1 MTINKENKRK
11 VLSGVVMGIINIF
24 KSGTKQLN
32 NGIDTWVVEWT
43 RRYGRF
49 SDETEQCFQAF
60 TNEEEAE
67 EFADSIRRAH
77 KLIGNISGT
86 RVFVKKQTSGL

>member
-1 MTINKENKRK
+1 
-11 VLSGVVMGIINIF
+11 MGIINIF

-32 NGIDTWVVEWT
+32 NGVDTWVVEWT
-43 RRYGRF
+43 RRYGQF
-49 SDETEQCFQAF
+49 SGETKQCFQAF

-77 KLIGNISGT
+77 KLIGNTSGT
-86 RVFVKKQTSGL
+86 HVSVKKQTSGL